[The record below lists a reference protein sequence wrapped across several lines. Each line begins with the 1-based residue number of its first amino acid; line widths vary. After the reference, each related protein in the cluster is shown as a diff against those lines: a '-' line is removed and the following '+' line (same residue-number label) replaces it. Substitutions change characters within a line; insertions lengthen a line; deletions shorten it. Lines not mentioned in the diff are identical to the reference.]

1 MLVSVNPGL
10 IIWTI
15 VTFLVLVF
23 LLSKFAWKPIISAL
37 ESREKAIRDAIEE
50 ANRAREEAQDLL
62 RQHEELIGKA
72 EAEAREI
79 VQAARETSE
88 QVRREAEVAAR
99 AESQRLL
106 DQARRDIQNAKEAAL
121 RDIRDTV
128 ADLAIQAAAKIVQ
141 ESLDSE
147 RHRKMIDDLIERLPE
162 TRAN

>member
-15 VTFLVLVF
+15 VTFLALVF
-23 LLSKFAWKPIISAL
+23 LLGKVAWKPIIGAL
-37 ESREKAIRDAIEE
+37 ERREKTIRDAIEE
-50 ANRAREEAQDLL
+50 ARRARQEGQRLL
-62 RQHEELIGKA
+62 AEHEQLIAKA

-79 VQAARETSE
+79 VQAAREASE
-88 QVRREAEVAAR
+88 QLRREAEVSAR

-128 ADLAIQAAAKIVQ
+128 ADLAVAAAGKIVQ
-141 ESLDSE
+141 ETLDPE
-147 RHRKMIDDLIERLPE
+147 RHRKMVDDLIERLPE
-162 TRAN
+162 ARRS